1 VTGLTLVR
9 SPAVAG
15 QFYPSDPEELRRTI
29 EWCFR
34 HDLGPG
40 DVPEVSSGPCGIPGG
55 VVPHAGY
62 QFSGPVAAH
71 TYRAL
76 AESGT
81 PETVV
86 ILGPNHTGLGTAVAT
101 MTSGRWRTPL
111 GSVEI
116 DAEFARALVEA
127 CGVVDDN
134 LEAHAQEHS
143 IEVQLPFL
151 QYLYGDA
158 FRFVPV
164 CMAMHDLRTARE
176 VGESIA
182 KVAERLGRNVVV
194 LASTDLTHY
203 EPHDVAQ
210 EKDRRVL
217 ERIVEMDERGMIEV
231 VERYNVS
238 MCGVGPTAA
247 TIVATRL
254 LGARR
259 GELLK
264 YATSG
269 DVTGDRAQVVGYA
282 SVVFLPG

>member
-1 VTGLTLVR
+1 MSSGAVER

-15 QFYPSDPEELRRTI
+15 QFYPADSKELRKVI

-34 HDLGPG
+34 HELGPG
-40 DVPEVSSGPCGIPGG
+40 DLPEANDGPCALPG
-55 VVPHAGY
+55 VVAPHAGY

-71 TYRAL
+71 TYKVL

-86 ILGPNHTGLGTAVAT
+86 ILGPNHTGLGSAVAT
-101 MTSGRWRTPL
+101 MTDGAWRTPL

-116 DAEFARALVEA
+116 DSEFATALVRE
-127 CGVVDDN
+127 CGVMDDD
-134 LEAHAQEHS
+134 LTSHANEHS

-151 QYLYGDA
+151 QYVYGTG

-164 CMAMHDLRTARE
+164 CMAMHDLQTARE
-176 VGESIA
+176 VGEAIVDVA
-182 KVAERLGRNVVV
+182 KELDRNTVVI
-194 LASTDLTHY
+194 ASTDFTHY
-203 EPHDVAQ
+203 EPHDQAQ
-210 EKDRRVL
+210 KKDRKVI
-217 ERIVEMDERGMIEV
+217 ERITALDEAGMIEI

-247 TIVATRL
+247 TIVAVKAM
-254 LGARR
+254 GASD

-269 DVTGDRAQVVGYA
+269 EVSGDYSQVVGYA
-282 SVVFLPG
+282 AIVFRCG